1 MRFENYIKTKA
12 FSQNGKAFL
21 LYFHVAI
28 CLIEFCLFKHVYGKI
43 CRCKSKCGVFLKSTI
58 LGMDICFNIKYNISI
73 KNYQIILDCHKR
85 QKTI

>member
-12 FSQNGKAFL
+12 FSQTERLFCCRQQRVTILARLAFGKAL
-21 LYFHVAI
+21 QNL
-28 CLIEFCLFKHVYGKI
+28 
-43 CRCKSKCGVFLKSTI
+43 RKSTI

-73 KNYQIILDCHKR
+73 KKYQIILDCHKR